1 MDNHKL
7 GVIVPYRDRPEHL
20 NEFLI
25 HIKTHLE
32 LQGLN
37 YEIIIVNQDNAKQ
50 FNRGMLLNVGFIEAK
65 NLKCDYVVFHDVDM
79 IPLEV
84 DYSYSNVPLHLA
96 TDFVLKEGEKKRE
109 SFDQYFGGV
118 TMFTVDDFIR
128 IDGYSNKYWGWGYE
142 DDDLLLRCLRKEI
155 KLDTLRLKNCGRK
168 GTSLKFNGVD
178 AYVECDNIINLNQ
191 NSTFFISF
199 YPEKLFLNHEK
210 ESDEFT
216 VFSIPGWDFAVC
228 YNSFSR
234 YNFCTFDSSH
244 NALYVNSNIKPI
256 YKTNVSVV
264 LNQIDKT
271 IKVYQDGYLIGE
283 TPSFKKL
290 LPYNKEKKFYLGAG
304 KPNRE
309 GIPNFFRGTIDTFA
323 YYDEIL
329 NKDEIMEIS
338 QTKTELLTNNFG
350 NYKSSSS
357 LITYYDANHIKNY
370 KLVDLKGKN
379 DGVIEKCEI
388 VDLEF
393 NEYTD
398 IKIPYRRKSKF
409 KSLPHEENGFLG
421 NKWKDQ
427 ATRWNQL
434 RFNNEVST
442 NDELLNNDGLST
454 LTFHIHGKNKD
465 NKVTQIN
472 VGL

>member
-1 MDNHKL
+1 MDKHKL
-7 GVIVPYRDRPEHL
+7 GVIVPYRNRPEHL
-20 NEFLI
+20 NQFI
-25 HIKTHLE
+25 THTKSYLD
-32 LQGLN
+32 LSGID
-37 YEIIIVNQDNAKQ
+37 YEIIVVNQDNAKQ
-50 FNRGMLLNVGFIEAK
+50 FNRGMLLNIGFVEAK
-65 NLKCDYVVFHDVDM
+65 KLKCDYVVFHDVDM
-79 IPLEV
+79 LPIDV
-84 DYSYSNVPLHLA
+84 DYTYSEIPLHLA
-96 TDFVLKEGEKKRE
+96 TDFILKEGEKKRE

-118 TMFTVDDFIR
+118 TMFTVDDFIK

-142 DDDLLLRCLRKEI
+142 DDDLLLRCIRKELN
-155 KLDTLRLKNCGRK
+155 LDTLQLKNCGRK

-199 YPEKLFLNHEK
+199 HPEKLSLNHEK

-216 VFSIPGWDFAVC
+216 IFSIPGWDFAIC

-234 YNFCTFDSSH
+234 YNFCTFDSSY
-244 NALYVNSNIKPI
+244 NALYVNSNIKPN
-256 YKTNVSVV
+256 YKTNISVV

-290 LPYNKEKKFYLGAG
+290 LPYNKEKKFYLGVG
-304 KPNRE
+304 KPIRE
-309 GIPNFFRGTIDTFA
+309 GIPNFFRGTINTFA

-329 NKDEIMEIS
+329 NENEIMEIS

-357 LITYYDANHIKNY
+357 LVTYYDTNFIKDY

-393 NEYTD
+393 NEYTN
-398 IKIPYRRKSKF
+398 IKIPHRRKSKF
-409 KSLPHEENGFLG
+409 KSLSHEENGFLG

-434 RFNNEVST
+434 RFINEVST
-442 NDELLNNDGLST
+442 NDELLNNDGLSS
-454 LTFHIHGKNKD
+454 LTFHVYGKNVD